1 MTRVLRRLRGLME
14 EVQRD
19 EGVLALFLFGSYARG
34 EEREDSD
41 IDVCLVLQGRPDREE
56 IVRKQIEYLRFHQLD
71 LHIFQALPIYIRH
84 RILREGKLIYV
95 RDEDRLY
102 EMAFRTAQAFEDY
115 KHLYRDY
122 LEEVMCAG

>member
-1 MTRVLRRLRGLME
+1 MTKVLRRLRGLME

-122 LEEVMCAG
+122 LEEVMRAG